1 MIYNF
6 ILVFFLVLNVNA
18 KPLLYDFQ
26 KRETS
31 QFGEDGIIEKIY
43 KEIGFGSNVFLEFGG
58 YTGKLSNS
66 EYMMKKYNSF
76 GVFIEGDHENCL
88 KLKDYMKNY
97 KSLVLED
104 FVEAE
109 KPNTL
114 EDILIRN
121 NIDFNIDLL
130 SIDIDGNDYW
140 ILNSLDKLKPRV
152 IVCEY
157 NFTIPSHVDIY
168 QNYLPGQT
176 WTFGSSIKSLTRIA
190 KDKGYT
196 LVAATIVN
204 AFFIRNDLMPKLKK
218 YNLKYD
224 SITSVNKSRLA
235 YCIID
240 PRGDYLIVSSKPN
253 VNELEAFPY
262 FYGFT
267 GKKVDKKDYVKTDNI
282 IIWDNFIVEKIADN

>member
-1 MIYNF
+1 M
-6 ILVFFLVLNVNA
+6 
-18 KPLLYDFQ
+18 P
-26 KRETS
+26 
-31 QFGEDGIIEKIY
+31 DG
-43 KEIGFGSNVFLEFGG
+43 FDSNVFLEFGG
-58 YTGKLSNS
+58 YTGELSNS

-114 EDILIRN
+114 ENILIKN
-121 NIDFNIDLL
+121 NINFNIDLL

-152 IVCEY
+152 I
-157 NFTIPSHVDIY
+157 I
-168 QNYLPGQT
+168 
-176 WTFGSSIKSLTRIA
+176 
-190 KDKGYT
+190 
-196 LVAATIVN
+196 
-204 AFFIRNDLMPKLKK
+204 
-218 YNLKYD
+218 
-224 SITSVNKSRLA
+224 
-235 YCIID
+235 
-240 PRGDYLIVSSKPN
+240 SSKPN
-253 VNELEAFPY
+253 KNELEALPF

-282 IIWDNFIVEKIADN
+282 IIWDNFIVEKIANN